1 VVVAINLVK
10 LYSNSKGLIKEIKMQ
25 PYSTPV
31 VQNLTQQMMS
41 SMAPRINC
49 GIIYDMPV
57 LMADGSSKM
66 IQDLKIGDILLAYS
80 IDNFPES
87 TDDESFLT
95 VWTSAELTGSQ
106 QLTTVVQH
114 LPFQNSY
121 HVDINKGFVRT
132 IPEHRHLIK
141 GYGGVWRFAR
151 ARDLRVGDILLD
163 KDGSEIPITSV
174 GIVNELLTAFSL
186 DVESVDTFYVNG
198 VITHNM
204 KMFSR
209 LRK

>member
-1 VVVAINLVK
+1 
-10 LYSNSKGLIKEIKMQ
+10 MQ
-25 PYSTPV
+25 PDSKPV
-31 VQNLTQQMMS
+31 ARNLTQQMIP
-41 SMAPRINC
+41 SMIPLINC
-49 GIIYDMPV
+49 GIIYGMPV

-66 IQDLKIGDILLAYS
+66 IQDLKVGDILLAYS
-80 IDNFPES
+80 IDNFPDS

-95 VWTSAELTGSQ
+95 VWTSAELTGTQ
-106 QLTTVVQH
+106 QLTTVVH
-114 LPFQNSY
+114 HMPFQNSY
-121 HVDINKGFVRT
+121 HVDINKGFVRS

-163 KDGSEIPITSV
+163 KDGTEIPITSV
-174 GIVNELLTAFSL
+174 GIVNELLTAFSV

-209 LRK
+209 SVKSNSPK